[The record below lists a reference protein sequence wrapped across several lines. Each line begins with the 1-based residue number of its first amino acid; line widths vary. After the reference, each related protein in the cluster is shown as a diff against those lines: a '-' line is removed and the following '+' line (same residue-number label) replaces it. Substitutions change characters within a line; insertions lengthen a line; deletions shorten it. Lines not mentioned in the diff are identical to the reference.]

1 MYYSRVTDRLYGRV
15 SRLFLTPLLQ
25 AFIRVAGHHPLL
37 DFLVSFRYPLAGET
51 ALRTAL
57 ATELPLGTSWSLE
70 IGMLCELF
78 RRADPREICQVDGG
92 TGYDHR
98 HHPLSEG
105 GALVRMA
112 EEIAGVLFEQLAM
125 EGVNV
130 TPQFRASVARAF
142 EDEAALALRR
152 SRSLAVINGLPFDE
166 AAESGIIAALAAELA
181 RGPAAPPPALP
192 SWTTLAAE
200 EPEWVERFRAAVDL
214 ASSASNPR

>member
-1 MYYSRVTDRLYGRV
+1 
-15 SRLFLTPLLQ
+15 
-25 AFIRVAGHHPLL
+25 VAGHHPLL

-57 ATELPLGTSWSLE
+57 AAELPLAASWSLE

-130 TPQFRASVARAF
+130 TPRFRASVARAF
-142 EDEAALALRR
+142 ADEAALALRR

-166 AAESGIIAALAAELA
+166 AAESGIIAALARSLLAAPRPHRPRCRVGRRSRLRSPNGWSVSALQWTWLRRPRTLA
-181 RGPAAPPPALP
+181 RWG
-192 SWTTLAAE
+192 
-200 EPEWVERFRAAVDL
+200 RAALDRR
-214 ASSASNPR
+214 ATMH